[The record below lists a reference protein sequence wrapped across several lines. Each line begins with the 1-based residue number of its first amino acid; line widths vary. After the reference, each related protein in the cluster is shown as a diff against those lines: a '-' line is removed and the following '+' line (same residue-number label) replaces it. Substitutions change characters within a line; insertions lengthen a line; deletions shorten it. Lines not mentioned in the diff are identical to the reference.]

1 MQDVEREGTPSQ
13 SEAYRRGVERR
24 SRIVG
29 ARGER
34 RRQMWRAL
42 HPDLERFVLETAW
55 GGILERPG
63 LDEKTRE
70 LITLGI
76 LLALGRDGEART
88 HFHGALNAGL
98 TKDELVELLLQAGI
112 YAGFPAMLNGARLLA
127 EVLEERGQLDLPGE
141 SG

>member
-1 MQDVEREGTPSQ
+1 MQTGQQDGPSD
-13 SEAYRRGVERR
+13 AYRRGVERR
-24 SRIVG
+24 RRIVG
-29 ARGER
+29 ERGER
-34 RRQMWRAL
+34 RRRMWAAL

-55 GGILERPG
+55 GGVLDRPG

-70 LITLGI
+70 LITLGM

-88 HFHGALNAGL
+88 HFHGALNSGL

-127 EVLEERGQLDLPGE
+127 EVLEERGLLTPDNDG
-141 SG
+141 G

>member
-1 MQDVEREGTPSQ
+1 MQIGQQDGS
-13 SEAYRRGVERR
+13 SDAYRRGVERR
-24 SRIVG
+24 RRIVG
-29 ARGER
+29 ERGER
-34 RRQMWRAL
+34 RRRMWAAL

-55 GGILERPG
+55 GGVLDRPG

-70 LITLGI
+70 LITLGM

-88 HFHGALNAGL
+88 HFHGALNSGL

-127 EVLEERGQLDLPGE
+127 EVLEERGLLTADNDG
-141 SG
+141 G